1 MHFARATFADNYT
14 FQLFGPFS
22 NEDVFYEE
30 KVVKINIEVNKVT
43 DSMDVIFH
51 ISSSKE
57 DLQIFSLFV
66 QCFE

>member
-30 KVVKINIEVNKVT
+30 KVVKINIEVNKV
-43 DSMDVIFH
+43 IFH

-57 DLQIFSLFV
+57 DLQMLESKS
-66 QCFE
+66 Q